1 MKPPALKP
9 KAAKSRQANA
19 LALRRVLVVEDDAI
33 LAMAT
38 EDTLR
43 AGGVEHIDI
52 CPTTESALEV
62 LRGQMPDALVL
73 DVHLADRDDGW
84 AIAELVESLGE
95 NSPRIVFS
103 TGAPE
108 DIPPHIAELG
118 SVLTKPYA
126 PEALLA
132 ALREPGR
139 RSLFSRLRGL
149 PSRPAA

>member
-1 MKPPALKP
+1 MKPLSRRNKSTSAEAPPALK
-9 KAAKSRQANA
+9 
-19 LALRRVLVVEDDAI
+19 LRRVLVVEDDPV

-43 AGGVEHIDI
+43 EGGVEHIDI
-52 CPTTESALEV
+52 CPTTDGALQV
-62 LRGQMPDALVL
+62 LRDELPDAMIL

-95 NSPRIVFS
+95 NSPRIVFA
-103 TGAPE
+103 TGAPQ

-126 PEALLA
+126 PQDLIA
-132 ALREPGR
+132 ALGEPGR
-139 RSLFSRLRGL
+139 RGLFSRLRGVL
-149 PSRPAA
+149 P

>member
-1 MKPPALKP
+1 MKQLRRRN
-9 KAAKSRQANA
+9 KAAGKPEAAA
-19 LALRRVLVVEDDAI
+19 LTLRRVLVVEDDPV

-43 AGGVEHIDI
+43 ESGVEHIDI
-52 CPTTESALEV
+52 CPTTDGALKV
-62 LRGQMPDALVL
+62 LREQRPDALIL

-103 TGAPE
+103 TGAPQ

-118 SVLTKPYA
+118 TVLAKPYT
-126 PEALLA
+126 PGALLA

-139 RSLFSRLRGL
+139 RSILSRLRGAL
-149 PSRPAA
+149 S